1 MARELLILRHGKSDW
16 AAGTGDFA
24 RPLKNRGKRAAQRVG
39 VWLWQQDLRPDVVI
53 SSPAMRAITTAEKC
67 VKAMGMNARS
77 IIQDSRIYEA
87 WLDELLTVL
96 ADAPEDA
103 SRVMIVGHNPGLE
116 DLLSFLSIDGLPMPD
131 DGKLLPTA
139 ALAHL
144 DMPEDW
150 RDLEQGCAKIR
161 NYIRPRNLP
170 DGFPF
175 PAPDGGELR
184 ERPAYYY
191 FQSAVIP
198 YRHTSDGR
206 IEFLIISSSKNKHWV
221 VPKGIRDP
229 GLTSQQSA
237 EKEAWEE
244 AGIRGDVDEA
254 LLGTYNI
261 QKWGAECQVEVYAMQ
276 VHEIVDESD
285 WEERHRRRQWLTA
298 EKAAVVLRQ
307 MDLGELLLTLS
318 HRLEP

>member
-53 SSPAMRAITTAEKC
+53 SSPALRAITTAEKC
-67 VKAMGMNARS
+67 VKAMGMNARD

-87 WLDELLTVL
+87 WLDELLMVL
-96 ADAPEDA
+96 ANVPRDAG
-103 SRVMIVGHNPGLE
+103 RVMIVGHNPGLE
-116 DLLSFLSIDGLPMPD
+116 DLLSYLSNDGLPMPD

-150 RDLEQGCAKIR
+150 HDLQQGCAEVR

-170 DGFPF
+170 EGFPF
-175 PAPDGGELR
+175 PAPDGSERR

-191 FQSAVIP
+191 AQSAVIP
-198 YRHTSDGR
+198 YRFTSDGSV
-206 IEFLIISSSKNKHWV
+206 EFLIVSSSKNKHWV

-237 EKEAWEE
+237 AKEAWEE
-244 AGIRGDVDEA
+244 AGIRGDVDGN
-254 LLGTYNI
+254 LLGTYSI
-261 QKWGAECQVEVYAMQ
+261 QKWGAECHVEVYAMQ
-276 VHEIVDESD
+276 VHDVVEEDE
-285 WEERHRRRQWLTA
+285 WEERHRSRQWLTA
-298 EKAAVVLRQ
+298 EKAAEALRQ
-307 MDLGELLLTLS
+307 TELGELLLMLS
-318 HRLEP
+318 ERLDS

>member
-1 MARELLILRHGKSDW
+1 
-16 AAGTGDFA
+16 
-24 RPLKNRGKRAAQRVG
+24 
-39 VWLWQQDLRPDVVI
+39 
-53 SSPAMRAITTAEKC
+53 MRAITTAEKC
-67 VKAMGMNARS
+67 AKAMCMNALG

-87 WLDELLTVL
+87 WLNELLTVL

-103 SRVMIVGHNPGLE
+103 GRVMIVGHNPGLE
-116 DLLSFLSIDGLPMPD
+116 DLLIFLSNDELPVPE

-144 DMPEDW
+144 EMPEDW
-150 RDLEQGCAKIR
+150 HDLKQGCAKIR

-175 PAPDGGELR
+175 PAPDGDEQR

-198 YRHTSDGR
+198 YRYTPDGS

-221 VPKGIRDP
+221 VPKGIREP

-254 LLGTYNI
+254 LLGTYSV
-261 QKWGAECQVEVYAMQ
+261 QKWGAECLIEVYAMQ
-276 VHEIVDESD
+276 VHEVVEEDD

-298 EKAAVVLRQ
+298 EKAAAALRQ
-307 MDLGELLLTLS
+307 AELGKLLLMLS
-318 HRLEP
+318 HRLES